1 MGREKEKKI
10 SLSGYGNYLKM
21 DNGCFVL
28 RDSKGNKTSYPALEK
43 TLGEITLEEGNV
55 VTTGALVYCGLWAID
70 VVVTTKFGEP
80 IAMLKNFIDDSYVN
94 TRISQYESLKNGKGI
109 EIAKRLL
116 IGKLNGCNL
125 ILEKYGLEPPDF
137 IPLVDK
143 LGENNLSMLR
153 NKLLSLEGR
162 YAQHYFREIYKL
174 FPQDIRPLSRVS
186 YNAHVGLNNVFNL
199 AYTFLKWKCYRAVV
213 RAHLEPYLG
222 YLHTYIMPIR
232 QNLVCDF
239 MELYRY
245 LIDDFLI
252 TNCRGLTRKDYYP
265 KKVIIGD
272 VKAKRMYLKDD
283 IASELVN
290 KLNKYFTKKVK
301 IPRMK
306 RGEVQELE
314 TLINEEALLLAKY
327 LRGERESWSPRL
339 AIPIDRRVCEYEK
352 NSSQQ
357 NTPTV
362 HSDI

>member
-1 MGREKEKKI
+1 VTGVQT
-10 SLSGYGNYLKM
+10 
-21 DNGCFVL
+21 C
-28 RDSKGNKTSYPALEK
+28 ALP
-43 TLGEITLEEGNV
+43 I
-55 VTTGALVYCGLWAID
+55 YCGLWAID
-70 VVVTTKFGEP
+70 VVVATRFGEP
-80 IAMLKNFIDDSYVN
+80 IAMLKNFIDDSYVE

-125 ILEKYGLEPPDF
+125 ILDKYGLEPPNF
-137 IPLVDK
+137 VPMVEK
-143 LGENNLSMLR
+143 LEENNLLKLR
-153 NKLLSLEGR
+153 GKLLSIEGR
-162 YAQHYFREIYKL
+162 YGKEYFREVYKL
-174 FPQDIRPLSRVS
+174 FPQETRPLSRVS

-222 YLHTYIMPIR
+222 YLHTYLMPIR

-290 KLNKYFTKKVK
+290 KLNKYFMKKVK

-327 LRGERESWSPRL
+327 LRGERESWSPRI
-339 AIPIDRRVCEYEK
+339 AIPIDRRACEYEK
-352 NSSQQ
+352 NSFQQ
-357 NTPTV
+357 NTTTV
-362 HSDI
+362 HSYI